1 MWQLSQKEEKKGVKF
16 VKIWHCITSL
26 ISKKC
31 TSSLMRCFTI
41 SSKFCVVSS
50 VMSGAVTEI
59 EISETDLTEIDF
71 CDKNRASLR
80 CESVTPI
87 LETFDNLQCASLH
100 ISPAILH

>member
-1 MWQLSQKEEKKGVKF
+1 
-16 VKIWHCITSL
+16 
-26 ISKKC
+26 
-31 TSSLMRCFTI
+31 MRCFTI